1 VTHPHVLAAVCFA
14 SGLLAAAASGQAP
27 AAAEPQTTNVLNGR
41 VVDQHGAPMAGV
53 QVAIADATVG
63 QVSWDTTL
71 SAFAP
76 EQRILLLFH
85 KRNSTRAGTATTD
98 AQGSFTLRSMSLGR
112 YNVAA
117 LSPEGQLALH
127 ENVEFSADGPPLTI
141 VVDSEKSV
149 VKSVFLYGRVVDAQG
164 RPLQGATVTAADAN
178 EGYMFG
184 NPMTGDVQ
192 TFATPWR
199 DERFPWFS
207 SSEGLTGS
215 GASDASGSFMIAGLR
230 PGVFNLVVR
239 HAEGVQIVQAFEVR
253 EGLPNAELRVDPP
266 TYVQGTFSADPAIR
280 SLYSYM
286 QLTPEG
292 LSDRIGLGTVVRV
305 QPDGTFRAGPLPP
318 VPHWTLRASQPIP
331 GRSFVATLFEI
342 VVEATPG
349 KTVDLNVDLTA
360 GSKLSGDVRGPT
372 GEPLAGVAVLA
383 RALEGSPRA
392 FGAVSGNDG
401 KYVIPG
407 LVDGSYE
414 LSGLRHAPRTGPG

>member
-1 VTHPHVLAAVCFA
+1 VTHPHVVAAVCFA

-27 AAAEPQTTNVLNGR
+27 AAGAPETINVLHGR
-41 VVDQHGAPMAGV
+41 VVDQHGAHLAGA
-53 QVAIADATVG
+53 QVAIADAAVG

-98 AQGSFTLRSMSLGR
+98 AQGSFTLRSMSPGR

-117 LSPEGQLALH
+117 VSPEGQLALH
-127 ENVEFSADGPPLTI
+127 ENIEFSADSPPLTI

-149 VKSVFLYGRVVDAQG
+149 VKSVLLSGRVVDAQG
-164 RPLQGATVTAADAN
+164 QPLQGATVTAADAN

-207 SSEGLTGS
+207 SSQGLTGS
-215 GASDASGSFMIAGLR
+215 GISDAEGNFMIAGLR
-230 PGVFNLVVR
+230 PGAFNLVVR
-239 HAEGVQIVQAFEVR
+239 HAAGVQILPALEVR
-253 EGLPNAELRVDPP
+253 GLPSVEVRVDPP
-266 TYVQGTFSADPAIR
+266 TYVQGTLSADPAIR
-280 SLYSYM
+280 YLYSYM

-292 LSDRIGLGTVVRV
+292 LSDRIALGTVVRV
-305 QPDGTFRAGPLPP
+305 QPDGKFRAGPLPP

-331 GRSFVATLFEI
+331 GRSFVATLFE
-342 VVEATPG
+342 VALDATPG
-349 KTVDLNVDLTA
+349 KTVDLNLDLTA

-401 KYVIPG
+401 KYVIAG